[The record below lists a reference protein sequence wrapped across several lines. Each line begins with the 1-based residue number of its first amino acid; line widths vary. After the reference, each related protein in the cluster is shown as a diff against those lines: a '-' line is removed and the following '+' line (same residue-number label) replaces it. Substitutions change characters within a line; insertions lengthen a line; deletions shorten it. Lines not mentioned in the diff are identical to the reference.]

1 MSSERFSHD
10 QSVPVNDAVLALT
23 KFESKFPDEQTC
35 MNYVL
40 RKLAE
45 EVLCKQCHG
54 NNLRRIVRT
63 RDYIC
68 NDCGTIS
75 SLTAGTVFNGVRK
88 IGPYLKMIWLL
99 ERGFAFN
106 CFQIHKHLGIAY
118 STCLAIFKKLSMVI
132 KELMENRE
140 KKIGSVFFMPIFM
153 KRSRLTPLN
162 EHPQAEQKMACLKMT
177 AKDESNKS
185 SEDIESKLDTL
196 NDFHRK
202 VYELIRAGKIDLDN
216 ILQRLETRIN
226 DVMLPLCELEELG
239 LIERLPA
246 NYFALKDNSKS
257 YLHQNIDAKPYSHK
271 LKKRISKCLLFLRE
285 KFRGISRKYLQN
297 YLAVF
302 WCWTDRKNW
311 GPNSLLSACL
321 RSPEISYH
329 QILAYE
335 TPLDVNFI
343 FGGDK

>member
-1 MSSERFSHD
+1 MSSERFAHD
-10 QSVPVNDAVLALT
+10 QFGCANDVVLALT
-23 KFESKFPDEQTC
+23 KFESKFADEQTC

-40 RKLAE
+40 HKLAK
-45 EVLCKQCHG
+45 EVRCKECQGG
-54 NNLRRIVRT
+54 NVRRLARS
-63 RDYIC
+63 RDCIC

-75 SLTAGTVFNGVRK
+75 SLTAGTIFNGVRK

-99 ERGFAFN
+99 ERGLAFN

-118 STCLAIFKKLSMVI
+118 STCLAIFKKLSTVI
-132 KELMENRE
+132 KDLMENRE
-140 KKIGSVFFMPIFM
+140 KKIGSALFMPIFM

-162 EHPQAEQKMACLKMT
+162 EHPQAEQKMAYLKVT
-177 AKDESNKS
+177 VKDEFNKS
-185 SEDIESKLDTL
+185 SEDVELKLGSL
-196 NDFHRK
+196 SDFDRK
-202 VYELIRAGKIDLDN
+202 VYELIRVGKIDLDN
-216 ILQRLETRIN
+216 ILQKLEATVH
-226 DVMLPLCELEELG
+226 DVMLPLFELEDAG

-246 NYFALKDNSKS
+246 NYFALKDNSNS
-257 YLHQNIDAKPYSHK
+257 HLHQNLDAQPYSHK
-271 LKKRISKCLLFLRE
+271 LKKHVSKCLLFLRE

-302 WCWTDRKNW
+302 WCWTDRKTW
-311 GPNSLLSACL
+311 GPNSLLRACL

-329 QILAYE
+329 QILTYE